1 MEDMIVVDDDFGF
14 ATTLESLSAKATL
27 FLADT
32 SLVDMEAAVVVD
44 VTRALLASDLPR
56 RLGPGATILFLLV
69 SASLS
74 SLDDASLDDASLD
87 DRSSR
92 PRFMLTLELSELVMA
107 SLTVLCFFDACG
119 VVAADCG

>member
-74 SLDDASLDDASLD
+74 SLDDASLDD
-87 DRSSR
+87 RSSR

-119 VVAADCG
+119 IVAADCG